1 MNKTLFIS
9 DLDGTLLNNDARIS
23 EYTAKTLNRMIN
35 EGLMFTVASARSII
49 SASDKLKCVKWKH
62 NGVFMNGV
70 LLCDINS
77 HKTIDYKNIDSKS
90 AEKLIDIF
98 NKYDRPP
105 TVFSFTGP
113 KTDNGYDTAISV
125 RSGGLKT
132 QADVDFYE
140 ERKNKYNEY
149 IISNKFDTKS
159 VVYVNGM
166 DNYNTMNQIYDEAS
180 KIDSISCDFYKDI
193 YTGLWLLECHSK
205 SASKAKRAL
214 DLKKRY
220 NADKL
225 VAFGDNFNDI
235 EMLKSAD
242 VAIVVNNAPDEV
254 KEYADIIID
263 SNYNDGVAKYLRSL

>member
-9 DLDGTLLNNDARIS
+9 DLDGTLLNNNAKIS
-23 EYTAKTLNRMIN
+23 DYTANTLNSMIN
-35 EGLMFTVASARSII
+35 EGVMFTVASARSII
-49 SASDKLKCVKWKH
+49 SASDILKCVKWKH

-98 NKYDRPP
+98 NRYDRPP

-149 IISNKFDTKS
+149 IISNKFDTQS
-159 VVYVNGM
+159 VVYINGM
-166 DNYNTMNQIYDEAS
+166 DDYNTMNKIYGEAL

-193 YTGLWLLECHSK
+193 YTGLWLLECHTK
-205 SASKAKRAL
+205 SASKAKCAL
-214 DLKKRY
+214 YLKKRY

-254 KEYADIIID
+254 KEYANIIID
-263 SNYNDGVAKYLRSL
+263 SNYNDGVAKYLRSI